1 MRVTHNFVNQTK
13 IQIMIDFLFDFHIL
27 LDVQCTTF
35 VFAFLL
41 RTNDVKSTKIKH
53 TYNQLQHFGLFD
65 KFLRHSYFKL
75 ETKTFGHGSRI

>member
-13 IQIMIDFLFDFHIL
+13 IQIMIDCLFDFHIL

-53 TYNQLQHFGLFD
+53 TISCSILA
-65 KFLRHSYFKL
+65 YFKL